1 MNDQELRELL
11 ENDSADGPF
20 MGVTIEGIEARA
32 RGIRRRRSRV
42 AGSLAA
48 LAIVVMTVIG
58 LPRITLAPA
67 PGDVWTGTLTGPTF
81 PPPTG
86 RPSAQV
92 PPTPSKDGTSSAS
105 TRKYPQMFS
114 YNHFMQGG
122 KAVSFTFESPI
133 KSVGFAVDCPA
144 GNHVFIWLNDQLVVS
159 ERCGPGLR
167 KPPGWVGESPVI
179 QPGDGANKVD
189 AVLVPASS
197 LGAGPTG
204 TETAQE
210 ALSRIALYPA
220 DWMVGLVDPAIA
232 R

>member
-11 ENDSADGPF
+11 EHDSADGPF
-20 MGVTIEGIEARA
+20 MGVTIEDIETRA

-48 LAIVVMTVIG
+48 LAIAVVAVVG
-58 LPRITLAPA
+58 LPRITAAPA
-67 PGDVWTGTLTGPTF
+67 PGDVWTGTLAEPTV

-92 PPTPSKDGTSSAS
+92 PPTPSKDGTSSTS

-114 YNHFMQGG
+114 YNHFRQGG
-122 KAVSFTFESPI
+122 EAVSFTFESPI
-133 KSVGFAVDCPA
+133 KSVAFAVDCSA
-144 GNHVFIWLNDQLVVS
+144 GNHVFIWLNDKLVVS
-159 ERCGPGLR
+159 ESCGAGLR

-179 QPGDGANKVD
+179 QPGDGANKVV

-197 LGAGPTG
+197 LAAGRMEP
-204 TETAQE
+204 ETAQE
-210 ALSRIALYPA
+210 ALSQTALYPA
-220 DWMVGLVDPAIA
+220 DWVVGLVDPAIA